1 MSTDLQLGP
10 AQMDALREIG
20 NIGAGNA
27 ATSLSQMMGSPVQ
40 MGIPT
45 VTFLPVEDIAAEIGE
60 GDEVV
65 AAMFLGV
72 QGDAPGHMLF
82 VMSEQAARNV
92 VDTLVGGPAHDDGF
106 TEMEMS
112 ALQEVGNIMTGSYLG
127 ALAQITGLR
136 LEPTPPA
143 VGVDLAG
150 ALLGAALA
158 QVAMVSDVALML
170 ESTFGDDDTPS
181 AGDFLYIPT
190 SEALATVLD
199 RLGLGE

>member
-10 AQMDALREIG
+10 EQMDALREIG

-45 VTFLPVEDIAAEIGE
+45 VKFLPAEDIAAEIGE

-72 QGDAPGHMLF
+72 EGDAPGHMLF
-82 VMSEQAARNV
+82 VICEQAAHNV
-92 VDTLVGGPAHDDGF
+92 VDTLAGGPAHDEGF
-106 TEMEMS
+106 TGIEMS

-127 ALAQITGLR
+127 ALSLITGPR

-143 VGVDLAG
+143 AGIDLVG
-150 ALLGAALA
+150 ALPGAALA

-181 AGDFLYIPT
+181 TGDFLCIPT
-190 SEALATVLD
+190 SEAPATVLD

>member
-1 MSTDLQLGP
+1 MSTGLTLGP
-10 AQMDALREIG
+10 EQMDALREIG

-27 ATSLSQMMGSPVQ
+27 ATSLSLMMGSPVQ

-45 VTFLPVEDIAAEIGE
+45 VTFLPVEDIADEIG
-60 GDEVV
+60 DADAVV

-72 QGDAPGHMLF
+72 EGDAPGHMLF
-82 VMSEQAARNV
+82 VMSEEAARNV
-92 VDTLVGGPAHDDGF
+92 VDTLVGAPDADGGF
-106 TEMEMS
+106 SEMEMS

-127 ALAQITGLR
+127 ALSQITGLR

-158 QVAMVSDVALML
+158 EVAMVSDVALML
-170 ESTFGDDDTPS
+170 ESTFGDDDTPP